1 MSNEFIT
8 SCVCV
13 SPVCAC
19 RCVWELSSP
28 SWSCKWHCRRARRD
42 ESSRDEA
49 RRNFHLFLCMFRHV
63 VNSSPTSIWKSNSLH
78 STTPSLSLFLLASLW
93 SSGQI
98 NARDILQHPSSWQ
111 RFPLGSLLLLF
122 VLTACVCICVCVCG
136 SMDVYISFYISLEL
150 CSDSAAVRT
159 CVCVTVCVCVS
170 LMGDITIAPPPLTV
184 K

>member
-1 MSNEFIT
+1 MPPWGMSNEFIT

-63 VNSSPTSIWKSNSLH
+63 VNSSPTSIWKA
-78 STTPSLSLFLLASLW
+78 TPSTPPPPLSPSFYLLRSGPLGKSMLVTYYSIHQVGSASL
-93 SSGQI
+93 SV
-98 NARDILQHPSSWQ
+98 
-111 RFPLGSLLLLF
+111 RFCCYLYLLH
-122 VLTACVCICVCVCG
+122 ACVCVCG
-136 SMDVYISFYISLEL
+136 S
-150 CSDSAAVRT
+150 
-159 CVCVTVCVCVS
+159 VCVGVWMCIYPFTY
-170 LMGDITIAPPPLTV
+170 P
-184 K
+184 